1 MTQLISKQFH
11 WVSVPRISQSYDLVI
26 IELFNAFYC
35 NSCISAVI
43 SSTSLHS
50 IRTNHPS
57 KVAGMRR
64 CSETKAITD
73 DGWCHRVKLLSGC
86 DSHVPS
92 HPEMTG
98 FNFHPSPSF
107 LPRIPFGIKKQLYI
121 CSISILFIHL
131 FILIYSS
138 INSFIRSIYLPY
150 LPCQVS
156 SISHFHA
163 FPTFPSYTTGLLW
176 PALAQGSAKCAVSCP
191 VIATVC
197 QNEAVK
203 CCEDWMF
210 QGNLHPISEGSL
222 KAKW

>member
-1 MTQLISKQFH
+1 MTEA
-11 WVSVPRISQSYDLVI
+11 P
-26 IELFNAFYC
+26 
-35 NSCISAVI
+35 
-43 SSTSLHS
+43 
-50 IRTNHPS
+50 
-57 KVAGMRR
+57 
-64 CSETKAITD
+64 TKAITD
-73 DGWCHRVKLLSGC
+73 DGWCHRVKLLSGSKPQKPGN
-86 DSHVPS
+86 DWVRLS
-92 HPEMTG
+92 
-98 FNFHPSPSF
+98 SF
-107 LPRIPFGIKKQLYI
+107 SQLLPRIPFGIKKQLEIFVVLASYSCI
-121 CSISILFIHL
+121 YLSSSIHL
-131 FILIYSS
+131 LTYSS

-203 CCEDWMF
+203 CCEAWMF
-210 QGNLHPISEGSL
+210 LGNLHPISEGNL